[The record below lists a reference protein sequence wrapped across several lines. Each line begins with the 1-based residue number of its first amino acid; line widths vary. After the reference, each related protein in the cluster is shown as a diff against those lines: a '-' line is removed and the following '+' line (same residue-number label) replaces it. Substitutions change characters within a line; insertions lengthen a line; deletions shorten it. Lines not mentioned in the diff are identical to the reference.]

1 MNTIPVT
8 EFTLDYIFDSLTGLP
23 SFPKV
28 VQKALAMLD
37 DSDTTM
43 EQLAEI
49 LKYDP
54 SLTANILKLTN
65 SAHFGL
71 PRQVTSLD
79 TALALLGQQQIR
91 EVLIA
96 SASMPFLAKD
106 TDGYFMQA
114 SDLWAHGMG
123 CAIISQHI
131 AEQCGYA
138 EPSVLFTAALLHDI
152 GKTVMHL
159 YVGPRLQEIVTR
171 ATSGDM
177 TFTEAEWQVLG
188 GDHAVI
194 GSDILRK
201 WEFPPDIVRAVR
213 NHHDPDLYIQ
223 DDLSAMLALSDIFT
237 VQLGIGVGVDGFR
250 YKIHPELAS
259 RLGLNRDALH
269 QCLLE
274 GYRAYLQASD
284 LLSLIDDQE

>member
-1 MNTIPVT
+1 MSTIPAT
-8 EFTLDYIFDSLTGLP
+8 EFTLDYIYDSLTALP
-23 SFPKV
+23 TFPKV

-37 DSDTTM
+37 DPNTTM

-65 SAHFGL
+65 SALFGL
-71 PRQVTSLD
+71 QQQVTSLD

-96 SASMPFLAKD
+96 SATMPLLARG
-106 TDGYFMQA
+106 TEGYFMHA
-114 SDLWAHGMG
+114 SDMWAHGMG

-131 AEQCGYA
+131 AEQCGYS

-159 YVGPRLQEIVTR
+159 YVGPRLPEIVAR
-171 ATSGDM
+171 ATSEDM
-177 TFTEAEWQVLG
+177 AFTEVEWQVLG

-194 GSDILRK
+194 GADILRK
-201 WEFPPDIVRAVR
+201 WDFPPDIVRAVR

-223 DDLSAMLALSDIFT
+223 DDLSALLALSNIFT
-237 VQLGIGVGVDGFR
+237 VQLGIGAGVDGFR
-250 YKIHPELAS
+250 YKIHPDLVS

-269 QCLLE
+269 DCMLG
-274 GYRAYLQASD
+274 GYRAYLRASD
-284 LLSLIDDQE
+284 LLSLLEDQK